1 MLWCLVSNLTNKT
14 HLVHVIFFIFE
25 LRRQEPFNVT
35 FSFLFPCYFNEAL
48 LKKC

>member
-14 HLVHVIFFIFE
+14 HLVHVIFE